1 MAINGEI
8 STNGYDGR
16 YMKFIWNIDHQSV
29 DNNQTIINWRYVGAG
44 GNSYDWYMAGNF
56 KVVINGGTVYNTA
69 ARQELYNGTEVA
81 SGQYTISHYNDG
93 TASFSVS
100 CEAGIYYFATN
111 CYGSGSWTLPQIARA
126 TQPTTD
132 KTEYA
137 YGETITIRMPR
148 ALSTFTHDIQAWGP
162 GSPEARTLATNVGET
177 YSWAV
182 PKDWARYLPNQSDR
196 LTIKVTTYAGGT
208 AIGSKTVT
216 PLKINPTSDMA
227 PVIRIQL
234 TDENRYKDRFGGFVK
249 GQSRIRAK
257 VIEQLYLGATVQSR
271 SLYLNG
277 ITYQTS
283 EQVSEVISSAYQ
295 SVKATVTD
303 SRGLT
308 STKYETPTIFDWEA
322 PKIEE
327 FTLNRCQANGTLDNE
342 GSYIKLAY
350 KVSLSSLNNRNTRSM
365 RYGLKKQSETSYTYK
380 NVTLDKYVKNGE
392 IIIPAS
398 GEYSW
403 DVTLEV
409 TDAFTSSSVNGQIGT
424 SSVLMDFHYSGRGM
438 AIGKVSEHVDCLELS
453 PKWKLKIGG
462 KWLDEYIKQIMLTLY
477 PVGAVYLSFN
487 ATNPG
492 TFIGGNWQM
501 FGQGRTLVGVDFWDR
516 DFSDS
521 DKTGGSKDLPLPI
534 VGGQNIGNEP
544 VYLDTSVMSRYGS
557 TGRGWDVHSSNEI
570 KPAVA
575 KTAHYDKLQPYV
587 TVYMWRRIS

>member
-1 MAINGEI
+1 MANNGSF
-8 STNGYDGR
+8 STSDYDGR
-16 YMKFIWNIDHQSV
+16 YLTFSWEVNYQSMES
-29 DNNQTIINWRYVGAG
+29 NQTTISWRLVGAG
-44 GNSYDWYMAGNF
+44 GSSYTWYMAGNF
-56 KVVINGGTVYNTA
+56 KVVINGSTVYSSSE
-69 ARQELYNGTEVA
+69 RQQLYSGTEVA
-81 SGQYTISHYNDG
+81 SGQYTISHNGDG
-93 TASFSVS
+93 SASLSANA
-100 CEAGIYYFATN
+100 EAGIYYYAVN
-111 CYGSGSWTLPQIARA
+111 CYGNDSWDLPTIARA

-137 YGETITIRMPR
+137 YGESITIRMPR

-234 TDENRYKDRFGGFVK
+234 TDENHYKDRFGGFVK

-257 VIEQLYLGATVQSR
+257 VTEQLYLGATIQSR

-277 ITYQTS
+277 ITYQTN
-283 EQVSEVISSAYQ
+283 EQVSEVLSSAYQ

-308 STKYETPTIFDWEA
+308 SMKYETPTIYDWEA
-322 PKIEE
+322 PKIET
-327 FTLNRCQANGTLDNE
+327 FTLNRCQTNGILDDE

-350 KVSLSSLNNRNTRSM
+350 KVSISPLNNRNTRSM
-365 RYGLKKQSETSYTYK
+365 RYGLKKQSETSYTYRTITIDSFSK
-380 NVTLDKYVKNGE
+380 TGE
-392 IIIPAS
+392 VIFQAS

-409 TDAFTSSSVNGQIGT
+409 SDAFTASTVNGQVGT
-424 SSVLMDFHYSGRGM
+424 SSVLLDFHYSGRGM

-453 PKWKLKIGG
+453 PKWKLKIEG
-462 KWLDEYIKQIMLTLY
+462 KWLDEYLKQIMLTLY

-516 DFSDS
+516 DFSNS
-521 DKTGGSKDLPLPI
+521 DKIGGSKDLPLPT

-557 TGRGWDVHSSNEI
+557 SGRGWDVHSSNEI

-575 KTAHYDKLQPYV
+575 KPSGYDKLQPYV